1 MHLQMT
7 TSHSD
12 IALSYPPNKNKIFFQ
27 QRKNSYAKKKTF
39 GDPKNDNPSMHT
51 KMINDPH
58 KEIWVNMCVRVCA
71 IIYDEKQAQNRLN
84 FILHKSPSSSWTQAP
99 SEGTTTTTTNRQRI
113 GHGGSMIQSLSNLYL
128 LKCLSKKRR
137 VLANPRICGGGPST
151 GCGLNPSIKNVGK
164 EIFEYP
170 DI

>member
-1 MHLQMT
+1 MQFVCHKVKRQ
-7 TSHSD
+7 
-12 IALSYPPNKNKIFFQ
+12 PF
-27 QRKNSYAKKKTF
+27 
-39 GDPKNDNPSMHT
+39 HT
-51 KMINDPH
+51 KMGSKNKINDPH
-58 KEIWVNMCVRVCA
+58 KEIWVNMCVCVCA

-84 FILHKSPSSSWTQAP
+84 FIPYKSQSSSWTQAP
-99 SEGTTTTTTNRQRI
+99 SEAATTTNRQRI

-128 LKCLSKKRR
+128 LKCVSKKRR
-137 VLANPRICGGGPST
+137 VSRCFLLANPRICGGGPST